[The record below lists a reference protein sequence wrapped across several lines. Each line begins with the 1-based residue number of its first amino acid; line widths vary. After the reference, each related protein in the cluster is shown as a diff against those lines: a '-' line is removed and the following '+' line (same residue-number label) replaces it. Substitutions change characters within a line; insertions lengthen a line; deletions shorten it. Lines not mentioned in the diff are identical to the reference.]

1 MDDFATLPGGIYVG
15 GSGSNLIDADHD
27 MPGSFDN
34 LILTFGGKDTV
45 LAGLGDDTVSLG
57 EGNDLAFGGG
67 GSDRLFGDEGNDAM
81 DGGTG
86 NDLLDGDKGND
97 LLSGGAGDDAL
108 GGGRGNDLLAGGQGS
123 DMLVGGEGHDIL
135 AGGAGQDSF
144 VFESGFGKDV
154 VLDFQPGTDVLSIEA
169 HINGLAISTA
179 ADLARHVSGD
189 AISSTITLGSDTIK
203 LVGVSKADL
212 LGHLDQY
219 VKIV

>member
-67 GSDRLFGDEGNDAM
+67 GSDRLFGDEGN
-81 DGGTG
+81 
-86 NDLLDGDKGND
+86 
-97 LLSGGAGDDAL
+97 
-108 GGGRGNDLLAGGQGS
+108 
-123 DMLVGGEGHDIL
+123 DIL